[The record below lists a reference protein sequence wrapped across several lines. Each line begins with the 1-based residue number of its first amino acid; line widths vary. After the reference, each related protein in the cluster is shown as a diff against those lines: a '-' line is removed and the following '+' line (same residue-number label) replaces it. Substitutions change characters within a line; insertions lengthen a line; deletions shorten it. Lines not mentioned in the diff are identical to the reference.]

1 MGARTGIHQTTRVA
15 SLLGAAFLMA
25 TSAVGPGFLTQTT
38 VFTATLGASLGFAI
52 LVSVLLDVA
61 AQLNIWRIIA
71 VSERRAQDV
80 ANMVLPGLGHV
91 LALLIVFGGLAFN
104 VGNFAGTGLGANAV
118 LGADP
123 RLGAALSVGIVIAL
137 FLARDAGRAMDLF
150 VQALGIVLIALTVYV
165 AGTSAPPVGEAVA
178 RTVWPER
185 IGALEIVTLVGG
197 TVGGYITFA
206 GGHRLLDAGVRG
218 TGALRHVQRSAL
230 TGIGLATLVRVT
242 LFLAT
247 LGVAARTDIL
257 AAANPPA
264 AVFEAAVG
272 VLGRRLFGVV
282 MWAAALTSVI
292 GASYTSVSFLRST
305 VAAVDRSPR
314 VAIVL
319 FAIASAL
326 IFLLVGQ
333 PVRLLILAG
342 AVNGLILPVA
352 LTVMLVAAHR
362 RSIVGAYRH
371 PVPLTV
377 AGGLTAL
384 LMAGLGA
391 YTLARELPRLFGF

>member
-1 MGARTGIHQTTRVA
+1 
-15 SLLGAAFLMA
+15 
-25 TSAVGPGFLTQTT
+25 
-38 VFTATLGASLGFAI
+38 
-52 LVSVLLDVA
+52 
-61 AQLNIWRIIA
+61 
-71 VSERRAQDV
+71 
-80 ANMVLPGLGHV
+80 
-91 LALLIVFGGLAFN
+91 
-104 VGNFAGTGLGANAV
+104 
-118 LGADP
+118 
-123 RLGAALSVGIVIAL
+123 
-137 FLARDAGRAMDLF
+137 
-150 VQALGIVLIALTVYV
+150 
-165 AGTSAPPVGEAVA
+165 
-178 RTVWPER
+178 
-185 IGALEIVTLVGG
+185 
-197 TVGGYITFA
+197 
-206 GGHRLLDAGVRG
+206 
-218 TGALRHVQRSAL
+218 
-230 TGIGLATLVRVT
+230 
-242 LFLAT
+242 
-247 LGVAARTDIL
+247 
-257 AAANPPA
+257 
-264 AVFEAAVG
+264 
-272 VLGRRLFGVV
+272 
-282 MWAAALTSVI
+282 VI

-305 VAAVDRSPR
+305 VTAVDRSPR